1 MPISWNR
8 NLPRAGCCVNDFCP
22 PAAAG
27 DAGGSSRQA
36 AVLQRLSQW
45 RRSVGLLA
53 FAGLVAI
60 FGGRAP
66 AVAQATPPSFQT
78 PPYQS
83 RQVGDLAYPA
93 SEQAA
98 VTSSSV
104 TADQDRVTV
113 RRSSIPSPSAATLD
127 AQREQLYAELSESY
141 EYVDRLGGLVRK
153 VAKFVKPSVIHIE
166 ARKVERKQGRSE
178 AFDEAG
184 AGVAVEIGGA
194 AWILTN
200 RHVIAGADTNEIVIQ
215 TEDGRRLRPKQV
227 ISDASTDVAVMRI
240 DESIPLARIG
250 ISERTDIGDFVIA
263 IGSPFG
269 LSHSVT
275 FGILSARG
283 RRDLTLGA
291 ERIELQDFFQT
302 DAAINPGN
310 SGGPLLNLRGEVIAI
325 NTAIAS
331 NGGGSEGI
339 GFAIPID
346 MAIRVAEE
354 LVQHGKLRRG
364 YLGVTLDPEFKSA
377 DSLKTTG
384 TPFGALVKD
393 VRPGSPA
400 QQARLQRGDVILE
413 FDGHTIENDDHLVTR
428 AGLTIIDREVPVVIY
443 RGGQK
448 YRTTMRI
455 APLD

>member
-1 MPISWNR
+1 MPFSRKSLWNR
-8 NLPRAGCCVNDFCP
+8 QQRPARWFTAALIVGCWHAGWSLPLPASAQT
-22 PAAAG
+22 PAAP
-27 DAGGSSRQA
+27 
-36 AVLQRLSQW
+36 
-45 RRSVGLLA
+45 GLHN
-53 FAGLVAI
+53 
-60 FGGRAP
+60 
-66 AVAQATPPSFQT
+66 FQT

-83 RQVGDLAYPA
+83 RHVGDLTYPA
-93 SEQAA
+93 DAA
-98 VTSSSV
+98 
-104 TADQDRVTV
+104 TAPDTVTV
-113 RRSSIPSPSAATLD
+113 RRASIPPAAAAID
-127 AQREQLYAELSESY
+127 DQREQLYAELSESY
-141 EYVDRLGGLVRK
+141 EYVDRLGGLIKK
-153 VAKFVKPSVIHIE
+153 VARFVKPSVIHIE
-166 ARKVERKQGRSE
+166 ARKVERKGGRSE

-184 AGVAVEIGGA
+184 AGVAVEIDGGS
-194 AWILTN
+194 WVLTN
-200 RHVIAGADTNEIVIQ
+200 RHVIAGADTNEILIQ
-215 TEDGRRLRPKQV
+215 TADGRQLRPRQV

-240 DESIPLARIG
+240 DEAVPLAKIGRSDRI
-250 ISERTDIGDFVIA
+250 DVGDFVIA

-269 LSHSVT
+269 LNHSVT

-310 SGGPLLNLRGEVIAI
+310 SGGPLLNLRGEVIGI

-331 NGGGSEGI
+331 NGGGNEGI

-346 MAIRVAEE
+346 MAVRVAEE

-384 TPFGALVKD
+384 TPFGALVKE

-413 FDGHTIENDDHLVTR
+413 FDGYTIESDDHLVTR
-428 AGLTIIDREVPVVIY
+428 AGLTIIDREVPVVIS

>member
-1 MPISWNR
+1 MPISPNAGSR
-8 NLPRAGCCVNDFCP
+8 RACFRFSVSFPPRYGLGQWLV
-22 PAAAG
+22 
-27 DAGGSSRQA
+27 A
-36 AVLQRLSQW
+36 AVIAAS
-45 RRSVGLLA
+45 
-53 FAGLVAI
+53 
-60 FGGRAP
+60 P
-66 AVAQATPPSFQT
+66 AVALAQPSPTYQT
-78 PPYQS
+78 PPYQQH
-83 RQVGDLAYPA
+83 RQVGDLSYPA
-93 SEQAA
+93 PVASGPVVASESAKE
-98 VTSSSV
+98 
-104 TADQDRVTV
+104 DPDRVMV
-113 RRSSIPSPSAATLD
+113 RRASIPPASPLARD
-127 AQREQLYAELSESY
+127 EQREQLYAELSESY
-141 EYVDRLGGLVRK
+141 EYVDRLGGLVKK
-153 VAKFVKPSVIHIE
+153 VARFVKPSVIHIE
-166 ARKVERKQGRSE
+166 ARKVERNHGRSE

-184 AGVAVEIGGA
+184 AGVAVEIGGG
-194 AWILTN
+194 AWVLTN
-200 RHVIAGADTNEIVIQ
+200 RHVIAGADTNEILIQ
-215 TEDGRRLRPKQV
+215 TADGRRLKPLQV
-227 ISDASTDVAVMRI
+227 ISDASTDIAVMRI
-240 DESIPLARIG
+240 GENIPLAKIG
-250 ISERTDIGDFVIA
+250 HSERLDVGDFVIA

-310 SGGPLLNLRGEVIAI
+310 SGGPLLNMRGEVIAI

-455 APLD
+455 APLN